1 MRKSLFLLIFLLSCA
16 AVCSKL
22 SAQDAFTSSRLNEL
36 FAQLPLECK
45 NALSRSTENK
55 CRCGVKGNT
64 LPIKASFNSQG
75 QLSHLGM
82 DLFSFDA
89 NLLYPN
95 TVLSF
100 IERSFLEYF
109 VWNDVAIIDK
119 KNKEDK
125 IALLINGKQFNSLSN
140 EKLSGIL
147 PILQSDAKDLNIKQ
161 DSLYYQ
167 ATISSGKENVK
178 LLFAANYQVVSGM
191 DKKEYAQQIIN
202 SLKTYKAKS
211 NLSPSLN
218 PLSLKPYREDLKV
231 NIGKAYY
238 KTISS
243 NTYFKCAGNE
253 CEPVFDGQYPLESF
267 TNAFLTAGD
276 FNKDIT
282 LSIEQKIY
290 ANEKEQYEVELSD
303 YLAYFKNDFELYFG
317 MENNSEKILDG
328 TLILYNRQLNFINL
342 LYVSASPQELFSTG
356 KRVLKAKFYTNIP
369 SDNIKNLF
377 AEKEN
382 TK

>member
-1 MRKSLFLLIFLLSCA
+1 M
-16 AVCSKL
+16 
-22 SAQDAFTSSRLNEL
+22 
-36 FAQLPLECK
+36 
-45 NALSRSTENK
+45 
-55 CRCGVKGNT
+55 
-64 LPIKASFNSQG
+64 
-75 QLSHLGM
+75 
-82 DLFSFDA
+82 
-89 NLLYPN
+89 
-95 TVLSF
+95 
-100 IERSFLEYF
+100 
-109 VWNDVAIIDK
+109 
-119 KNKEDK
+119 
-125 IALLINGKQFNSLSN
+125 LINGKQFNSLSN
-140 EKLSGIL
+140 EKLSVIL
-147 PILQSDAKDLNIKQ
+147 PILQSDAKGLNIKQ
-161 DSLYYQ
+161 DSLFYQ
-167 ATISSGKENVK
+167 ATISSGKENVS

-191 DKKEYAQQIIN
+191 DKKEYAHQIIN
-202 SLKTYKAKS
+202 ALKTYKAKS
-211 NLSPSLN
+211 NLSPSIN

-267 TNAFLTAGD
+267 TNTFLAAGD

-282 LSIEQKIY
+282 LRIEQKIY
-290 ANEKEQYEVELSD
+290 ANEKEQYEVGLSD

-317 MENNSEKILDG
+317 MENNSEKMLDG

-342 LYVSASPQELFSTG
+342 LYVSSTPQEFFKTG